1 MHFHART
8 KHGAWST
15 QSADTSGDRYRGKQ
29 SGCDAES
36 NSVAKSESNSDADPG
51 AESNSRAEPGA
62 ESKSDARWY
71 SETDAEPDSKSERES
86 IAHGANAQ
94 PDAKSDA
101 KSEPESTPFG
111 IKAGL
116 PATGTRSTKGGA
128 LLLNRLCFLCF
139 FVAPLRNF
147 R

>member
-8 KHGAWST
+8 KHGARST
-15 QSADTSGDRYRGKQ
+15 QSADTSGDRYGGKQ
-29 SGCDAES
+29 SGCDADS
-36 NSVAKSESNSDADPG
+36 NSVAESESNSDADSG
-51 AESNSRAEPGA
+51 SESNSRAEPGA
-62 ESKSDARWY
+62 ESKSDAGWY
-71 SETDAEPDSKSERES
+71 SETDADSDSKSDRES
-86 IAHGANAQ
+86 IAHGANAK
-94 PDAKSDA
+94 PDA

-116 PATGTRSTKGGA
+116 PQTGTRSTKGGA
-128 LLLNRLCFLCF
+128 LPLNRLCFLCF